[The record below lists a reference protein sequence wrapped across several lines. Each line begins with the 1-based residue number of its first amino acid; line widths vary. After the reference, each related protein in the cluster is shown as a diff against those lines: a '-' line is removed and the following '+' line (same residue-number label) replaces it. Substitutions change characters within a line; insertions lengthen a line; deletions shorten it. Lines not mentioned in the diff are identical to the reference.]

1 MKKTTLVFSL
11 LAASPLF
18 ATTYTWNPDVTAGTW
33 TDAANWLV
41 NGSAATDYP
50 RTLGAE
56 SGDEAIFES
65 EATVKLVGDLT
76 VERVTFNADVRLESA
91 NNTKLWPVV
100 ESYEWLSAPDKKVTL
115 FCAGVRAANGRTSY
129 VRANVDLPENGTQD
143 CWMHGNNADLWF
155 TGKLT
160 GQGILALDRAN
171 GTCGVRLACDARK
184 FEGTIRVNSN
194 GSNRAKIAGSNVG
207 GEKMR
212 FVIEGKTSDNGSV
225 VASEYWPDD
234 TIKFGSFYTKEYNN
248 NFHFRF
254 NQTGPI
260 PVTFEI
266 GYLNRTDDRISIK
279 TSEEKNK
286 NTTGLLKIRKVGTGT
301 LELWNS
307 CHTCGTELN
316 DGVIRVASEN
326 VLNAYGLSTSTLT
339 FGTTDDCNGGT
350 LLYGFNSTTPIT
362 TDYSAIIKNS
372 KKAISIDTGDE
383 RELTY
388 ATSLDASNV
397 GGLKKKGPGTL
408 TLTALPAYTGDTTV
422 EAGTLIVPFGSTLPG
437 KVTVAEGAHLIVDL
451 TGHAENGTHEILTVG
466 SVAEGTAIEVKGVS
480 ANSSCEISVGV
491 DGKVTAVISTE
502 KLVWAG
508 NADATWTSENAWVG
522 AVSGN
527 PYTFS
532 EGDKVELAADGTEVV
547 IPFDGDLTVGAIRV
561 TTANEGLVRLVGAG
575 TITTTDFVNDGD
587 LRLAAGEGTLTAE
600 FKFEGAGT
608 TTFESGTV
616 VMTTSVHQPIVNNA
630 VAVRNVL
637 WEPSYPMTGSGE
649 LRLEGCKVTVKD
661 VAYLKDFA
669 GTLTIGEG
677 TELQARTTLHGEKGD
692 ETMGLGTGTIKM
704 AGGKIN
710 GFGGAK
716 GTNNE
721 ILNNVIVADG
731 TVSEWINNTSRGND
745 NVTGK
750 PGCNVY
756 VRGAVTGAG
765 TLKIDSQA
773 REIEFENADF
783 SAFTGTIDIKGYSAK
798 FTKGFNGGTLAV
810 RTGATVLTNPLV
822 IGANATLAGEAG
834 STLKGVTFAEGAKF
848 AFLDEGALSDTKTKY
863 IGLTVPALETLP
875 AIVQEASKKG
885 QWKAIRIANGD
896 GTVSL
901 GAEYRP
907 AGLAIILF

>member
-11 LAASPLF
+11 LAAAPLF
-18 ATTYTWNPDVTAGTW
+18 ATTYTWNPAVATGNWSDPK
-33 TDAANWLV
+33 NWLV
-41 NGSAATDYP
+41 NGASAADYP
-50 RTLGAE
+50 HTLGAE
-56 SGDEAIFES
+56 TRDEAIFNR
-65 EATVKLVGDLT
+65 EATVKLDGNLT

-91 NNTKLWPVV
+91 DNKRLWPVV

-115 FCAGVRAANGRTSY
+115 YCVGVRAANGRESY

-160 GQGILALDRAN
+160 GQGILALDCAN
-171 GTCGVRLACDARK
+171 GTCGVRLACNARE

-194 GSNRAKIAGSNVG
+194 GSNRSKIAGSNVG

-212 FVIEGKTSDNGSV
+212 FVIEGKVADNGSV
-225 VASEYWPDD
+225 VASEYWAGD

-254 NQTGPI
+254 NQEKPN

-339 FGTTDDCNGGT
+339 FGSTDDCNGGT
-350 LLYGFNSTTPIT
+350 LLYGVNSATPIT

-383 RELTY
+383 RELVY

-422 EAGTLIVPFGSTLPG
+422 EAGTLVVPFGAALPG
-437 KVTVAEGAHLIVDL
+437 MVTVADEAHLIVDM

-466 SVAEGTAIEVKGVS
+466 GVAEGTTIEVKGVS
-480 ANSSCEISVGV
+480 ANSSCEITVGA
-491 DGKVTAVISTE
+491 DGKVTAVVSTE

-508 NADATWTSENAWVG
+508 VEGATWTSENAWKG
-522 AVSGN
+522 AITGN
-527 PYTFS
+527 AYTFS

-547 IPFDGDLTVGAIRV
+547 IPFDGDLAIGAIRV

-575 TITTTDFVNDGD
+575 TITTADFVNDGD

-616 VMTTSVHQPIVNNA
+616 VMTTSVHQPIMIDSTA
-630 VAVRNVL
+630 VAVRNVP
-637 WEPSYPMTGSGE
+637 WEPSYPMTGTGE
-649 LRLEGCKVTVKD
+649 LRLEGCKVTINNVN
-661 VAYLKDFA
+661 YLKGFA
-669 GTLTIGEG
+669 GTLTIGGG
-677 TELQARTTLHGEKGD
+677 TELLARTDLHGEKGD
-692 ETMGLGTGTIKM
+692 QTMGLGTGTIKM

-710 GFGGAK
+710 GFGGSK

-721 ILNNVIVADG
+721 IVNNVILADG
-731 TVSEWINNTSRGND
+731 TVSEWVNNVSRGAVD
-745 NVTGK
+745 GK
-750 PGCNVY
+750 YGCNVY
-756 VRGAVTGAG
+756 VKGMVTGAG
-765 TLKIDSQA
+765 TLKITSDA
-773 REIEFENADF
+773 RVITFENADF
-783 SAFTGTIDIKGYSAK
+783 ATFTGTIDLKGYSAEFK
-798 FTKGFNGGTLAV
+798 KGFNGGTLAV
-810 RTGATVLTNPLV
+810 RTGATVISNPLV
-822 IGANATLAGEAG
+822 IGADATLAGEAG
-834 STLKGVTFAEGAKF
+834 ATLKGVTFAEGAKF
-848 AFLDEGALSDTKTKY
+848 AFLDEGALSDKKTTY
-863 IGLTVPALETLP
+863 VGLTVPALETLP
-875 AIVQEASKKG
+875 LIAQEASPKG
-885 QWKAIRIANGD
+885 KWKAVKIANED

-901 GAEYRP
+901 GAVYRP
-907 AGLAIILF
+907 MGLAVIVK

>member
-1 MKKTTLVFSL
+1 MKVIVSVLLSVFG
-11 LAASPLF
+11 ASLF
-18 ATTYTWNPDVTAGTW
+18 ATTYTWNSEVASGNW
-33 TDAANWLV
+33 VDASNWLV
-41 NGSAATDYP
+41 DGVAATDYP

-56 SGDEAIFES
+56 TGDKVVFNS
-65 EATVKLVGDLT
+65 EATVSLT
-76 VERVTFNADVRLESA
+76 ENIDVESITFNADVRLESA
-91 NNTKLWPVV
+91 NNKKLWPVV
-100 ESYEWLSAPDKKVTL
+100 ESYEWISAVDKKVSL
-115 FCAGVRAANGRTSY
+115 YCVGVRAANGRMSY

-171 GTCGVRLACDARK
+171 GTCGVHLACDARE

-225 VASEYWPDD
+225 VGSEYWTSD
-234 TIKFGSFYTKEYNN
+234 TIKFGSFYTKEYNG
-248 NFHFRF
+248 NFHFRL
-254 NQTGPI
+254 NQGEPN

-266 GYLNRTDDRISIK
+266 GHLNRDDDRISIR
-279 TSEEKNK
+279 TAENK
-286 NTTGLLKIRKVGTGT
+286 DGSGRLKIRKVGTGT
-301 LELWNS
+301 LELWETRHNY
-307 CHTCGTELN
+307 GTELD
-316 DGVIRVASEN
+316 DGVIKVATDK
-326 VLNAYGLSTSTLT
+326 VLNYYGRSTSTLT

-383 RELTY
+383 RELVY

-422 EAGTLIVPFGSTLPG
+422 EAGTLVVPFGAVLPG
-437 KVTVAEGAHLIVDL
+437 VVTVADEAHLIVDM

-480 ANSSCEISVGV
+480 ANSSCEISVGA

-508 NADATWTSENAWVG
+508 NEGATWTSANAWVG
-522 AVSGN
+522 AVSGT

-532 EGDKVELAADGTEVV
+532 DGDKVELTADGTEVV

-630 VAVRNVL
+630 VALRNAL
-637 WEPSYPMTGSGE
+637 WEPSYPMTGTGE
-649 LRLEGCKVTVKD
+649 LRLEGCKVTIKD
-661 VAYLKDFA
+661 TLYLKDFA
-669 GTLTIGEG
+669 GTLTIGPG
-677 TELQARTTLHGEKGD
+677 AELLSRPELHGEKGD

-704 AGGKIN
+704 AGGKID
-710 GFGGAK
+710 GFGASG

-721 ILNNVIVADG
+721 FINNVVLADD
-731 TVSEWINNTSRGND
+731 TVSEWVNNNSRGD
-745 NVTGK
+745 VAGK
-750 PGCNVY
+750 RGCNVY
-756 VRGAVTGAG
+756 VKGMVTGSG
-765 TLKIDSQA
+765 TLKITSDA
-773 REIEFENADF
+773 RVIQFQNEDFAD
-783 SAFTGTIDIKGYSAK
+783 FTGTFDVKGSSVE
-798 FTKGFNGGTLAV
+798 FVKGFKSGMLAV
-810 RTGATVLTNPLV
+810 RTGATVISNPLV

-834 STLKGVTFAEGAKF
+834 TTLSGVTFAAGAKF
-848 AFLDEGALSDTKTKY
+848 AFLDEGALSDKKTKY
-863 IGLTVPALETLP
+863 VGLTVPALETLP
-875 AIVQEASKKG
+875 AIVQEASPKG
-885 QWKAIRIANGD
+885 KWKAVRIDNGD

-907 AGLAIILF
+907 TGLAIILF

>member
-11 LAASPLF
+11 LAAAPLF
-18 ATTYTWNPDVTAGTW
+18 ATTYTWNPDVASGTW
-33 TDAANWLV
+33 SDPKNWLV
-41 NGSAATDYP
+41 DGASAADYP

-56 SGDEAIFES
+56 TGDEAIFNS
-65 EATVKLVGDLT
+65 EATVSLNGNLM

-91 NNTKLWPVV
+91 NNKKLWPVV
-100 ESYEWLSAPDKKVTL
+100 ESYEWVSAADKKVTL

-129 VRANVDLPENGTQD
+129 VRANVEIPENGSQD
-143 CWMHGNNADLWF
+143 CWMHGNNANLWF

-160 GQGILALDRAN
+160 GN
-171 GTCGVRLACDARK
+171 GLLVLSVKTGSCGVLLACDARDY
-184 FEGTIRVNSN
+184 EGKIRVS
-194 GSNRAKIAGSNVG
+194 GGAKFRSKIAGSYVG

-212 FVIEGKTSDNGSV
+212 FELYGNETDNGSV
-225 VASEYWPDD
+225 FASDYWTGD
-234 TIKFGSFYTKEYNN
+234 TIKFGSFYTEKLDGGYK
-248 NFHFRF
+248 FRF
-254 NQTGPI
+254 AQGAPI

-266 GYLNRTDDRISIK
+266 GHLNREDDRITIG
-279 TSEEKNK
+279 TAEKIDNS
-286 NTTGLLKIRKVGTGT
+286 GRLKIRKVGTGT
-301 LELWNS
+301 LELKDTRHNY
-307 CHTCGTELN
+307 GTELN
-316 DGVIRVASEN
+316 DGVIKVSSDK
-326 VLNAYGLSTSTLT
+326 VLNYYGRATSTLT
-339 FGTTDDCNGGT
+339 FGSTDDCNGGT
-350 LLYGFNSTTPIT
+350 LLYGADT

-372 KKAISIDTGDE
+372 KKAIAIDTGDD
-383 RELTY
+383 RELVY
-388 ATSLDASNV
+388 ATALDASNV
-397 GGLKKKGPGTL
+397 GGLVKKGPGTL

-422 EAGTLIVPFGSTLPG
+422 EAGTLVVPFGAALPG
-437 KVTVAEGAHLIVDL
+437 VVTVAEGAHLIVDL

-532 EGDKVELAADGTEVV
+532 EGDKVELAANGTEVV
-547 IPFDGDLTVGAIRV
+547 IPFDGDLTVGGIHV

-587 LRLAAGEGTLTAE
+587 LRLAAGEGTLTAA
-600 FKFEGAGT
+600 FKFEGTGT

-616 VMTTSVHQPIVNNA
+616 VMTTSVHQPIVINSSA
-630 VAVRNVL
+630 VALRNAL
-637 WEPSYPMTGSGE
+637 WEPSYPVTGTGE
-649 LRLEGCKVTVKD
+649 LRLVGCTATINHTD
-661 VAYLKDFA
+661 YLKDFA
-669 GTLTIGEG
+669 GTLTVGSG
-677 TELQARTTLHGEKGD
+677 TVLQARTDLHAQANTKPNV
-692 ETMGLGTGTIKM
+692 MGLGTGTLKM

-834 STLKGVTFAEGAKF
+834 TTLAGVTFAEGAKF
-848 AFLDEGALSDTKTKY
+848 AFLDEGALSEKKTTY
-863 IGLTVPALETLP
+863 IGLTVPALDTLP
-875 AIVQEASKKG
+875 LIAQEASPKG
-885 QWKAIRIANGD
+885 KWKAVKIANED
-896 GTVSL
+896 GAVSL
-901 GAEYRP
+901 GAVYRP
-907 AGLAIILF
+907 MGLAVIVK